1 MSCGQDKTP
10 KEYLIVKFE
19 FDVLSKNP
27 FTVFVVRTR
36 SAGHTICTHFNIQ
49 LQRGKIQVMLS

>member
-19 FDVLSKNP
+19 LDVLLKNP
-27 FTVFVVRTR
+27 FTVFVVRAL
-36 SAGHTICTHFNIQ
+36 SAGHTICTHLNIQ
-49 LQRGKIQVMLS
+49 

>member
-19 FDVLSKNP
+19 LDVLSKNP
-27 FTVFVVRTR
+27 FTVFVVRAR
-36 SAGHTICTHFNIQ
+36 STGHTICTHLNIQ
-49 LQRGKIQVMLS
+49 